1 MKEFLSQKNV
11 PCTDKNIREDPKAL
25 EELRGMGFS
34 SIPVT
39 VIGEERIVGFDP
51 AKISAALSL

>member
-11 PCTDKNIREDPKAL
+11 SFTDKNIREDPKAL
-25 EELRGMGFS
+25 EELRSMGFS

-39 VIGEERIVGFDP
+39 VIGEQRIVGFDT
-51 AKISAALSL
+51 AKISAALAL

>member
-11 PCTDKNIREDPKAL
+11 AFTDRNIRTDPKAL
-25 EELRGMGFS
+25 EELRAMGFS

-39 VIGEERIVGFDP
+39 VIGEQRIVGFDT
-51 AKISAALSL
+51 AKITAALSL

>member
-11 PCTDKNIREDPKAL
+11 PFTDKNIREDPKAL
-25 EELRGMGFS
+25 EELRSMGFS

-39 VIGEERIVGFDP
+39 VIGEERIVGFDT

>member
-11 PCTDKNIREDPKAL
+11 PFTDKNIRTDPKAL

-39 VIGEERIVGFDP
+39 VIGEQRILGFDT
-51 AKISAALSL
+51 AKLSAVLSL